1 MKIFCLSSEDQ
12 LSSEMK
18 DYLEHTYNIVSTSLD
33 RDLFVKQTKSAKV
46 INDIKNDPKIK
57 LNEKEKE
64 TVSTALSEYKG
75 KNNLRE
81 ILKYERNLKFLGGKF
96 ENSKFKE
103 NLTNEYSEIIADSLL
118 SILQKDPRRIAF
130 VLQKLIGQQLTI
142 NLRKFIWSDIL
153 LRHERKK
160 IEISI
165 GVRCFDTISCF

>member
-1 MKIFCLSSEDQ
+1 VAANTDKRNCLEERLRFKIRTKVRILGYKLLTLKVIFSWKFFCLSSEDQ

-81 ILKYERNLKFLGGKF
+81 ILKYERNLKFLGG
-96 ENSKFKE
+96 E
-103 NLTNEYSEIIADSLL
+103 
-118 SILQKDPRRIAF
+118 
-130 VLQKLIGQQLTI
+130 
-142 NLRKFIWSDIL
+142 
-153 LRHERKK
+153 
-160 IEISI
+160 
-165 GVRCFDTISCF
+165 